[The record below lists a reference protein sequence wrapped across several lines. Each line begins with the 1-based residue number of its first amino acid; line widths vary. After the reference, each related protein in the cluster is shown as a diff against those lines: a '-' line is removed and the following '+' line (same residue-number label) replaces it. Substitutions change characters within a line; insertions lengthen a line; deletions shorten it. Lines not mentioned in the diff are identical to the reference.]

1 MSEIH
6 QLPSLEDAEREAA
19 AWIARL
25 NADDVSAEDR
35 AGFEAWRA
43 RHPRHARAY
52 QQMAQTWQQCLD
64 AGRTV
69 RAVSFGN
76 AMQVASQTQPPWQAR
91 WRGFAAAAMVAAVMI
106 AGVLWSVHPPAS
118 FRTGVGERASIALL
132 DGSTLELNS
141 DSAVRV
147 SYRDDRRVVRLDRGE
162 VFVKVAHD
170 RERPFWVVADQTWVR
185 AVGTAF
191 SVYRRE
197 QDVRVTVSEGKVSVV
212 GAALMD
218 VPADGDLPRLP
229 ASLLG
234 AGQQIDARGASV
246 QVRALPQAEVG
257 RELSWRQGLVH
268 FDNQPL
274 SEVVAQMRRYTP
286 LQIELGASARD
297 IAIGGTFRAD
307 PQGAE
312 ALLSTLQDGFGLT
325 VSRPGGERVR
335 VE

>member
-1 MSEIH
+1 MSGIH
-6 QLPSLEDAEREAA
+6 QLPSIEEAEREAA

-35 AGFEAWRA
+35 AGFDAWRA
-43 RHPRHARAY
+43 LHPRHARAY
-52 QQMAQTWQQCLD
+52 QEMTQTWQQCLD

-76 AMQVASQTQPPWQAR
+76 AMQVAAQPRRAWQTR
-91 WRGFAAAAMVAAVMI
+91 WGAFAAAAMVAAVMI
-106 AGVLWSVHPPAS
+106 AGVLWSVYPPAN

-141 DSAVRV
+141 DSAVRI
-147 SYRDDRRVVRLDRGE
+147 SYRDDRRVVHLDRGE

-170 RERPFWVVADQTWVR
+170 TSRPFWVAAEQTWVR

-197 QDVRVTVSEGKVSVV
+197 QDVRVTVSEGRVSVV
-212 GAALMD
+212 GAVLMD
-218 VPADGDLPRLP
+218 VPTDSDLPRLP

-234 AGQQIDARGASV
+234 AGQQIDARGAHV

-286 LQIELGASARD
+286 LQIELGAQARD

-312 ALLSTLQDGFGLT
+312 ALLSTLQDGFGLRVT
-325 VSRPGGERVR
+325 RPGAERVR
-335 VE
+335 ID